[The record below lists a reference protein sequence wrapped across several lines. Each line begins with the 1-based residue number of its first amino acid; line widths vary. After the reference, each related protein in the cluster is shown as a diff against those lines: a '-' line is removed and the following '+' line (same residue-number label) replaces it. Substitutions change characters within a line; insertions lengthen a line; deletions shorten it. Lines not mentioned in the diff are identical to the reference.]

1 MFEKITKNKVR
12 FNSVRGQLT
21 IEDVWDLPLTKGVVN
36 LDNMAKAL
44 SKELQESQ
52 ESFVLKPK
60 KKDDITK
67 LKFDAIRHIISVKL
81 DEIEKR
87 KQEAENKARYAQIV
101 DILAEKDVE
110 KLKGKSRKELEKEL
124 KRLK

>member
-1 MFEKITKNKVR
+1 MFEKITKIKVR

-21 IEDVWDLPLTKGVVN
+21 IEDVWDLPLTNGVVN

-44 SKELQESQ
+44 SKEIQESQ
-52 ESFVLKPK
+52 ESFVQKPK
-60 KKDDITK
+60 KKDNIIK
-67 LKFDAIRHIISVKL
+67 LKFDAVRHIISVKL
-81 DEIEKR
+81 DEIEQR

>member
-12 FNSVRGQLT
+12 FNSTRGQLT
-21 IEDVWDLPLTKGVVN
+21 IEDVWDLPLTNGVVN
-36 LDNMAKAL
+36 LDDMAKAL

-52 ESFVLKPK
+52 ESFVVKPK
-60 KKDDITK
+60 KKENITK
-67 LKFDAIRHIISVKL
+67 LKFDAVRHIISVKL

-87 KQEAENKARYAQIV
+87 KQEVENKAKYAQIV
-101 DILAEKDVE
+101 DVLAEKDVE

-124 KRLK
+124 KKYK

>member
-12 FNSVRGQLT
+12 FNSTRGQLT
-21 IEDVWDLPLTKGVVN
+21 IEDVWDLPLTNGVVN
-36 LDNMAKAL
+36 LDDMAKAL

-52 ESFVLKPK
+52 ESFVVKPK
-60 KKDDITK
+60 KKENISK
-67 LKFDAIRHIISVKL
+67 LKFDAVRYIISVKL

-87 KQEAENKARYAQIV
+87 KQEVENKAKYAQIV
-101 DILAEKDVE
+101 DVLAEKDVE

-124 KRLK
+124 KKYK